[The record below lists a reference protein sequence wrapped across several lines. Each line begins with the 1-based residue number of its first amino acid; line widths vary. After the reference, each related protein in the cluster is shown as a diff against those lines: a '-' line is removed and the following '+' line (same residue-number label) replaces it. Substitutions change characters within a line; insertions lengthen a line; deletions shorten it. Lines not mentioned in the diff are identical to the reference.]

1 VAHLRTTDLPRIDE
15 ELNPV
20 RAAISMVSAGLAKR
34 VVIYAVG
41 GEQILPAARL
51 LARSAGVT
59 LTPSWT
65 ANVPGCDLVI
75 TPGETAHA

>member
-1 VAHLRTTDLPRIDE
+1 VAYLTGDELPRIDE

-20 RAAISMVSAGLAKR
+20 RAAISMVAAGLASR
-34 VVIYAVG
+34 IVVYAIG

-65 ANVPGCDLVI
+65 PNVPGCEMAI
-75 TPGETAHA
+75 TPGEPAHA